1 VNDPLHQPGAGGTGA
16 IALWT
21 RRALT
26 ALVSI
31 IMFVMMIL
39 TTADVFGRAV
49 FNTPI
54 KGSFEII
61 TFLLA
66 ALIFSSL
73 PLITWDE
80 KHISVSLVDQWLKGP
95 LRRISRTL
103 ILTICTIIVA
113 GITQRMWIQG
123 DLMAEG
129 QHITGFLEWP
139 IAPIAYFMAVL
150 SGLST
155 LILVLLTWCALTGR
169 ETEPGGHGDISPTD
183 PGIE

>member
-1 VNDPLHQPGAGGTGA
+1 MNDQLEPAERGGAGP
-16 IALWT
+16 IAFWT
-21 RRALT
+21 RRVLT

-31 IMFVMMIL
+31 IMFSMMIL

-49 FNTPI
+49 LNTPI

-80 KHISVSLVDQWLKGP
+80 KHITVSLIEQWIRGP
-95 LRRISRTL
+95 SRRISRVL
-103 ILTICTIIVA
+103 ILTVCTIVVA
-113 GITQRMWIQG
+113 GITYRMWVQG

-150 SGLST
+150 SGFST
-155 LILVLLTWCALTGR
+155 LVLMLLTWSALSGKDLD
-169 ETEPGGHGDISPTD
+169 ETDQSPAGPGY
-183 PGIE
+183 E